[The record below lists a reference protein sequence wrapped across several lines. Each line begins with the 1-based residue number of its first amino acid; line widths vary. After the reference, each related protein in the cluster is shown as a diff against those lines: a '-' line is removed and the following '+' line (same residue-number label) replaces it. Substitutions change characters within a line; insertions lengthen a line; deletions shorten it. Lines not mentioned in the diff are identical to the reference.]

1 MQRNKEGRKKEM
13 KPADKYKMKK
23 RISAVIAVILAA
35 AMVLSLIAPFLMY
48 GIY

>member
-1 MQRNKEGRKKEM
+1 M

-23 RISAVIAVILAA
+23 KIFAVIAIILAA
-35 AMVLSLIAPFLMY
+35 AMVLSLIAPFFLY

>member
-1 MQRNKEGRKKEM
+1 MERRKKEK

-23 RISAVIAVILAA
+23 RISAVIAIILAA
-35 AMVLSLIAPFLMY
+35 AMVLSLIAPFLLY

>member
-1 MQRNKEGRKKEM
+1 M

-23 RISAVIAVILAA
+23 RISAVIAIILAV
-35 AMVLSLIAPFLMY
+35 AMVLSLITPFLLY

>member
-1 MQRNKEGRKKEM
+1 M

-23 RISAVIAVILAA
+23 RIAAVIAIILAV
-35 AMVLSLIAPFLMY
+35 AMVLSLIAPFLLY

>member
-1 MQRNKEGRKKEM
+1 M

-23 RISAVIAVILAA
+23 RISAVIAIILAGV
-35 AMVLSLIAPFLMY
+35 MVLSLIAPFLLY